1 MRKRYEE
8 STIIDDF
15 GFQTVIVTI
24 IYIFVFS
31 SIYVYFHITGLN
43 CGTTEIQQEFCCWII
58 LRLNIFTVYCK
69 NK

>member
-24 IYIFVFS
+24 IYIYLFLA
-31 SIYVYFHITGLN
+31 VYMYISTLQG
-43 CGTTEIQQEFCCWII
+43 
-58 LRLNIFTVYCK
+58 
-69 NK
+69 